1 MEYKQLYSI
10 NKSNYTS
17 LFNIYVNQI
26 AGYKTKCSKQNKT
39 CSVIL
44 DIIPKDDI
52 FRRKNV
58 KKYNI
63 GFINLYETAFKSDIK
78 ELDDL
83 PLNHSELI
91 LHIHQREKETFDDHD
106 VLVKLSK
113 RNGLTLKD
121 VIKEYFK
128 RFVQMRNKV
137 FGPNSENASGAE
149 LALDTVYLYK
159 NHVYFTY
166 ST

>member
-1 MEYKQLYSI
+1 MEYEQLYST

-39 CSVIL
+39 CSEIL
-44 DIIPKDDI
+44 GIIPKVDI
-52 FRRKNV
+52 FGKKNV

-63 GFINLYETAFKSDIK
+63 GFINLYESAFKNDFKKIN
-78 ELDDL
+78 DQ

-91 LHIHQREKETFDDHD
+91 LHIHQRENETFNDHD

-137 FGPNSENASGAE
+137 FGPNSEHAVGAE
-149 LALDTVYLYK
+149 FALDTVYLYK
-159 NHVYFTY
+159 KHVYFTY